1 MPIRRQR
8 TYKVIEYPPVNSP
21 ISYETTPH
29 HTMATVTKTREMIPA
44 KNDVGALA
52 NRINSETRAAHDKI
66 DKLVTVKFALA
77 MRDYKIYR
85 QGLQAFYHV
94 FRSIEEALELQM
106 AKENDPWTELIKE
119 VWRPEVARTAKAE
132 QDLLFYYDN
141 HKDKFSLPIMPEQIK
156 FSNHITQVCADKP
169 YLLFAYMHVMYLALF
184 AGGRLMRLSFSKA
197 TGLYPQR
204 NGLTHADIV
213 KRGTNFFTFDVAN
226 ENELRAE
233 YKRDYELATRN
244 NLTEEQKQEIIDE
257 SKYIFEQN
265 AQVVRELEAHN
276 LARLKQKW
284 QYQAVTKGYYVV
296 LTLIAFLVMYLLRR
310 VVVGLM

>member
-1 MPIRRQR
+1 MAAP
-8 TYKVIEYPPVNSP
+8 KEPV
-21 ISYETTPH
+21 
-29 HTMATVTKTREMIPA
+29 IPA
-44 KNDVGALA
+44 KSDVGALA

-77 MRDYKIYR
+77 LRDYKIYR

-94 FRSIEEALELQM
+94 FQAIELALDRQL
-106 AKENDPWTELIKE
+106 AKKDDPWTALIAE

-132 QDLLFYYDN
+132 QDLMFYYDGRR
-141 HKDKFSLPIMPEQIK
+141 DKFELAIMPEQIK
-156 FSNHITQVCADKP
+156 FAHHIAQACADKP

-184 AGGRLMRLSFSKA
+184 AGGRMMRLLFSKA

-204 NGLTHADIV
+204 QGLTHADIV
-213 KRGTNFFTFDVAN
+213 KRGTNFFTFDVTN

-244 NLTEEQKQEIIDE
+244 NLTEAQKQEIIDE
-257 SKYIFEQN
+257 LKYIFEQN
-265 AQVVRELEAHN
+265 ALVVRELEAHN
-276 LARLKQKW
+276 LARLKHKW
-284 QYQAVTKGYYVV
+284 QYQAITKGYYVV
-296 LTLIAFLVMYLLRR
+296 LTLVALLVMYLLRR